1 MTEIQ
6 TILAGA
12 FEGSIPIGEAV
23 RSLKPFA
30 RLDLL
35 TNPAVVAFA
44 KPHKV
49 SIPLAPTTVVAQLHR
64 FLDGSVTALELQE
77 WAALVRLSDAFN
89 APPPP
94 AADVGWFD
102 DLWDVISDLACPA
115 VFGPIT
121 PVSVGEYLG
130 RLAKYQGSAV

>member
-1 MTEIQ
+1 VTEIQ

-12 FEGSIPIGEAV
+12 FEGSIPIDEAV

-35 TNPAVVAFA
+35 TNPAVVSFA
-44 KPHKV
+44 KPHNV
-49 SIPLAPTTVVAQLHR
+49 SILLSPPAVVAQLRR
-64 FLDGSVTALELQE
+64 FQDGSVTALELQE
-77 WAALVRLSDAFN
+77 WAALVRLSNAFD

-94 AADVGWFD
+94 AADVDWFD
-102 DLWDVISDLACPA
+102 ELWDVISDLACPA

-121 PVSVGEYLG
+121 PASVGEYLE